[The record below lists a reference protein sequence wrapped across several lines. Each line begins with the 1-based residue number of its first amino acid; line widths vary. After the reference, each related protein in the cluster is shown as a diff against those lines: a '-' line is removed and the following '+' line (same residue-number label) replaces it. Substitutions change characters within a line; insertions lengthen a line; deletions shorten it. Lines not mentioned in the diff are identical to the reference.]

1 LGEGTLDEFKTELPD
16 RFFMEGISEAYLIG
30 MAAGLAM
37 EGKIPY
43 VNTIAT
49 FLTRRCFEQIAVD
62 LALQQARV
70 RLIANGGGLVYAPLG
85 PTHLAIEDIAILRS
99 LPNMTIVAPADA
111 DEMRRLIPLTLEYPG
126 PMYIRLAKGFDPIV
140 SKDEL
145 GFEIG
150 RAIQL
155 RKGGDAL
162 IITTGV
168 TLGLSLEAAEMLE
181 IAGIGTG
188 VLHLHTIKPLDSD
201 AVLESISRA
210 RAVVAVEEHT
220 VVGGLGSAVAEL
232 IAEAGFER
240 PPAFRR
246 LGIPDMFPDEYGS
259 QATLMKRFSLT
270 AADVVATLTEL
281 LSRRP
286 LSY

>member
-1 LGEGTLDEFKTELPD
+1 
-16 RFFMEGISEAYLIG
+16 
-30 MAAGLAM
+30 
-37 EGKIPY
+37 
-43 VNTIAT
+43 
-49 FLTRRCFEQIAVD
+49 
-62 LALQQARV
+62 
-70 RLIANGGGLVYAPLG
+70 
-85 PTHLAIEDIAILRS
+85 
-99 LPNMTIVAPADA
+99 
-111 DEMRRLIPLTLEYPG
+111 
-126 PMYIRLAKGFDPIV
+126 
-140 SKDEL
+140 
-145 GFEIG
+145 
-150 RAIQL
+150 
-155 RKGGDAL
+155 
-162 IITTGV
+162 
-168 TLGLSLEAAEMLE
+168 MLE